1 MSRNGQEGS
10 HKFSMNIKKK
20 RQHKIVEKTPVVAA
34 LLMCVLWSV
43 LQQLIAFVVNLLL
56 SLVISGYNDM
66 SGPVGLVVSIA
77 VMMAVYKWWFRP
89 EFEGMLKGDLPKG
102 FLLGLFELGFVILS
116 FLLSALTGYQ
126 INPKPLSAQIL
137 FVSLAAGMSE
147 ELVFRGVV
155 VSTLMR
161 QWKDQNKFRTAALV
175 SGIIFGL
182 IHTLNVFVGADPLGT
197 LFQVIS
203 AIGIGVFFSAV
214 YLRTGSI
221 VPCMFYHT
229 VHDILAIAGSSG
241 VTDSGIIATSS
252 LDKSDL
258 INLVLTVVLAA
269 IAFYM
274 LRDDKNEEMRAI
286 WNRKWKPAVDA
297 EEMQEENLPPEAE

>member
-137 FVSLAAGMSE
+137 FVSLAAGMTE
-147 ELVFRGVV
+147 ELIFRGVV

-182 IHTLNVFVGADPLGT
+182 IHALNVFAGADPLGT

-274 LRDDKNEEMRAI
+274 LRDAQNEEMRAI
-286 WNRKWKPAVDA
+286 WNRKWKLAADA
-297 EEMQEENLPPEAE
+297 EEMQEGNLTPEAE